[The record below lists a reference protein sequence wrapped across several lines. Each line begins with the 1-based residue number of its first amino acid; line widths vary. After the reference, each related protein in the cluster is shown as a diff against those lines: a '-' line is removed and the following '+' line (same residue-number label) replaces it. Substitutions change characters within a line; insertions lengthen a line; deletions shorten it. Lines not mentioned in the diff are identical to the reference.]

1 MFSPNTFS
9 AFSVFNCRDFLSL
22 IRVCWPSVDSSNF
35 FSLPWNLCISSGS
48 ATVFVKEF
56 CCMKSYFF
64 LFILNS
70 VPVTVICC
78 PLVLW
83 FNLGISVK
91 WQVQLWLVLCEW
103 FRMLNQWHFCQSNT
117 RSTYNFLFFPK
128 HVLVCHSRPFHHK
141 TNLIPNYSHLPL
153 LFACCGSRLHKSG
166 LSFCLRSSEISVNKT
181 SI

>member
-35 FSLPWNLCISSGS
+35 FSLPWNLCVSSGS

-56 CCMKSYFF
+56 CCMKNYFF

-103 FRMLNQWHFCQSNT
+103 FRMPNQWHFCQISGIFANRILGVLT
-117 RSTYNFLFFPK
+117 IFFSFPSMFWCAI
-128 HVLVCHSRPFHHK
+128 LDHSITK
-141 TNLIPNYSHLPL
+141 QTLYLITHIYP
-153 LFACCGSRLHKSG
+153 
-166 LSFCLRSSEISVNKT
+166 FCLHVVVAAYTNQD
-181 SI
+181 